1 MSLVTRRYH
10 CFPTYVDNAANRS
23 LKVRIEKELFCMRVK
38 IKILSFQGKKKKSRK
53 KIQKS
58 QIRYCLGKGPKEKKT
73 VKEQREV

>member
-1 MSLVTRRYH
+1 MK
-10 CFPTYVDNAANRS
+10 FPR
-23 LKVRIEKELFCMRVK
+23 E
-38 IKILSFQGKKKKSRK
+38 KKKSRK